1 MILKTK
7 SKYIFIIILFSNT
20 IFSDSI
26 IEKNKPSLII
36 YGGKYTSTDLL
47 PILFRQRTDYRDSTL
62 GVIGLN
68 FPLKYKIR
76 FIDIE
81 SEGLIGKHFGIMN
94 HWEADG
100 LMIARVS
107 NIFNLPMSFAF
118 GEGLSIASQNPLIEN
133 QKKGFSVKNGLF
145 EKQGIE
151 SRNIL
156 NYLMVEL
163 DFRVWNDP
171 SNPRIFMRIHHRS
184 GVFGFYCPPD
194 PACGSNFISYGFK
207 ISY

>member
-1 MILKTK
+1 MKIKKICLLIL
-7 SKYIFIIILFSNT
+7 IILT
-20 IFSDSI
+20 IPTFAETKRDKKKI
-26 IEKNKPSLII
+26 NLLV

-47 PILFRQRTDYRDSTL
+47 PILLRQKTDYKDSTI
-62 GVIGLN
+62 GVIGIN
-68 FPLKYKIR
+68 YPLGYKVR
-76 FIDIE
+76 FLDFE
-81 SEGLIGKHFGIMN
+81 SEALVGKHFGIMN

-100 LMIARVS
+100 LMIARIS
-107 NIFNLPMSFAF
+107 NLFGLPMSFAF
-118 GEGLSIASQNPLIEN
+118 GEGLSITSQNPILEN
-133 QKKGFSVKNGLF
+133 QKKGFNLKNGLL
-145 EKQGIE
+145 ERQGIE

-163 DFRVWNDP
+163 DYRIWNDP

-207 ISY
+207 VSY

>member
-1 MILKTK
+1 MKVK
-7 SKYIFIIILFSNT
+7 NKILFTLLLIMLSIS
-20 IFSDSI
+20 IFAEPTRD
-26 IEKNKPSLII
+26 KKKLNLLV
-36 YGGKYTSTDLL
+36 YGGRYTSTDLL
-47 PILFRQRTDYRDSTL
+47 PILFRQKTDYKESSI
-62 GVIGLN
+62 GVFGVNYPLN
-68 FPLKYKIR
+68 YKIR

-81 SEGLIGKHFGIMN
+81 SEALVGKHFGLMN

-100 LMIARVS
+100 LMIARLS
-107 NIFNLPMSFAF
+107 NLFGLPMSFAF
-118 GEGLSIASQNPLIEN
+118 GEGLSIASQNPVLEN
-133 QKKGFSVKNGLF
+133 QMKGFNFKNGML

-163 DFRVWNDP
+163 DYRVWDEP

-194 PACGSNFISYGFK
+194 PACGSNFVSYGLK
-207 ISY
+207 MSY